1 MGISWESGALSGV
14 CLADLLSTLFWVQY
28 RGAAEGNPLMAFYL
42 AHGIAA
48 FVCAKVLLCVPPLY
62 LAEYAR
68 LRSPR
73 FVRLSLRAAFACYL
87 LAYAGGVM
95 SLNGF

>member
-1 MGISWESGALSGV
+1 MGISWESGAVSGV

-42 AHGIAA
+42 AQGVAA
-48 FVCAKVLLCVPPLY
+48 FVLAKVLLCVPPLY

-68 LRSPR
+68 VRSPR
-73 FVRLSLRAAFACYL
+73 FVRLSLRATFALYL
-87 LAYAGGVM
+87 LAYAGGVA